1 MVYVMQALLL
11 VLIPVNMFADTTE
24 RFFQFGLFPPISS
37 NGTNSGNTVNSVSI
51 NLLGGYSAGT
61 RAFELS
67 SVWNASREYT
77 KGVQIAGLLN
87 YSANSCNSV
96 QISGFG
102 NIASSGKSPLQ
113 IAGIMNVADH
123 VNGLQL
129 SALVNVAKSVNGVQF
144 GLINYM
150 EDGESGVSIGLIN
163 VAKHGVN
170 YFFSPL
176 EYAVGLGFG
185 TSVDW
190 KKRWSNQIEV
200 QAFGISNERKLS
212 TGGDTVNSLI
222 QLRLPVCKEFAGHFK
237 IFVGHAVNLALQ
249 SNDAEGNALP
259 SLAPWTMWSGQW
271 GSMRAE
277 GWVGLTAGLRF

>member
-51 NLLGGYSAGT
+51 NLLGGNSAGT
-61 RAFELS
+61 RAFELG

-150 EDGESGVSIGLIN
+150 EDGESGLSIGLIN

-190 KKRWSNQIEV
+190 KKRWSNQIEI

-237 IFVGHAVNLALQ
+237 IFVGPAVNLALQ